1 MPSTFLRTIAPV
13 ARIVPSVKKPERD
26 PGFRG
31 KLFWTIIVVVIYM
44 IMSTV
49 PLYGI
54 EREAGVDIF
63 WTLRV
68 ILASNRGTLAE
79 LGIGPIV
86 TGGLILEILVGS
98 KMINVDLTDP
108 VERKLFNAA
117 NKAMAVIMTIF
128 ESVAYIA
135 GGAYGTL
142 SLGQELIVFAQ
153 LLFAGIIIILLDE
166 LIQKGWGFGSGISLF
181 IVAGVAGRI
190 AWSLFSVSI
199 GDDDLYYGIIPATI
213 QVLINK
219 DRSFRELILRYN
231 APDLIGLLT
240 TIGIAIIIIYL
251 ESMVIE
257 IPVESSLY
265 RFRFRYPIKFMYSSN
280 VPVILAGA
288 LFANIMFFSQL
299 IWGRF
304 EGNFFASLLGS
315 WVVENGRPIPTG
327 GLAYYVVPPRGLL
340 WSVEHIYQAI
350 GYVILLTISCYF
362 FSITWVEIAGI
373 GAEQIAEQL
382 LASRLSI
389 PGVRRTKSKMAEYLD
404 PYIRTA
410 ATLSGLLIGI
420 VAGVAD
426 VLGAYAS
433 GSGILLAV
441 SILKGLYEEIATK
454 YAEEMTPFFK
464 RMLLGPLAR

>member
-1 MPSTFLRTIAPV
+1 MPSLFLRTVAPL

-26 PGFRG
+26 PGFRT
-31 KLFWTIIVVVIYM
+31 KLIWTIVAVVIYM

-68 ILASNRGTLAE
+68 ILASTRGTLAE

-108 VERKLFNAA
+108 AERQLFNAA

-128 ESVAYIA
+128 ESAAYII
-135 GGAYGTL
+135 GGAYG
-142 SLGQELIVFAQ
+142 SLKPGQALLVFIQ
-153 LLFAGIIIILLDE
+153 LLFAGIVIILLDE
-166 LIQKGWGFGSGISLF
+166 MVQKGWGFGSGISLF

-199 GDDDLYYGIIPATI
+199 SDDNLFYGIIPALI
-213 QVLINK
+213 QTLTDK
-219 DRSFRELILRYN
+219 DRSFREIILRYN
-231 APDLIGLLT
+231 APDLVGLLT

-251 ESMVIE
+251 EAMTIE
-257 IPVESSLY
+257 IPVESSIY

-299 IWGRF
+299 IWSKF

-315 WVVENGRPIPTG
+315 WIVENGRPIPTG
-327 GLAYYVVPPRGLL
+327 GLAYFTVPPQGLL
-340 WSVEHIYQAI
+340 WSVQHYYQAI
-350 GYVILLTISCYF
+350 GYIILMTISCYF

-373 GAEQIAEQL
+373 GPDRIAEQL
-382 LASRLSI
+382 LASNLSI
-389 PGVRRTKSKMAEYLD
+389 PGVRRTKSHMARYLD

-410 ATLSGLLIGI
+410 ASLSGVLIGL
-420 VAGVAD
+420 VAGIAD

-441 SILKGLYEEIATK
+441 SILKSLYEEIATK

-464 RMLLGPLAR
+464 RVFLGPLAR